1 MINKLIEE
9 NNILKEKVEREGTKT
24 NILRAM
30 EGKADAIRKQNR
42 KQ

>member
-1 MINKLIEE
+1 MSCEDPQGNG
-9 NNILKEKVEREGTKT
+9 KEQKGEREGTKT
-24 NILRAM
+24 NIIRAM